1 MDVAA
6 EPHRRVAEI
15 WIADAHFVPVPAS
28 ADYGTQ
34 SPRLCVS
41 VDDNE
46 DETLFLLP
54 SFFFFASPTFVGSAA
69 NNWCG
74 LASGVLERVHRR
86 PVKRFRFR
94 HRRIAC
100 TLMRKD
106 GLVCRWIRSGTRIV
120 GPNGRPLP
128 RPASPARLA

>member
-54 SFFFFASPTFVGSAA
+54 SFFFLRHPLL
-69 NNWCG
+69 
-74 LASGVLERVHRR
+74 LARR
-86 PVKRFRFR
+86 PTTGVALR
-94 HRRIAC
+94 A
-100 TLMRKD
+100 
-106 GLVCRWIRSGTRIV
+106 
-120 GPNGRPLP
+120 
-128 RPASPARLA
+128 ASWNASTVDP